1 MRVTLIKELTK
12 RFNVNRWEGST
23 VEGQQFET
31 GNKETYG
38 FTYNVNSS
46 SVRIQNQY
54 NETIVHWS
62 VLAIIEITINYT
74 IK

>member
-1 MRVTLIKELTK
+1 MIQ
-12 RFNVNRWEGST
+12 EGST

-31 GNKETYG
+31 GNNETYG

-54 NETIVHWS
+54 NEIINHWS
-62 VLAIIEITINYT
+62 VLPII
-74 IK
+74 